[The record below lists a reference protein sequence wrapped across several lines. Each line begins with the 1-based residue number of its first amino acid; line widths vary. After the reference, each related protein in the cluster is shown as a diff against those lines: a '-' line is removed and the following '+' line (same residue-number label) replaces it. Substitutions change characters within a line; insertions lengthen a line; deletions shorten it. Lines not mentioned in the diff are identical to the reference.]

1 MNIKRLGLFLLIIL
15 LVSLNNSIY
24 ALDEKD
30 YNDTNYLKNS
40 TEQINISLK
49 DIELEQKNVEIS
61 DDYDKFAIL
70 TFTVVNTS
78 LKPL

>member
-40 TEQINISLK
+40 ISFNEMF
-49 DIELEQKNVEIS
+49 ICSVEFF
-61 DDYDKFAIL
+61 K
-70 TFTVVNTS
+70 
-78 LKPL
+78 

>member
-40 TEQINISLK
+40 TEQIDVYKRQIYGWCYNYD
-49 DIELEQKNVEIS
+49 DIRR
-61 DDYDKFAIL
+61 
-70 TFTVVNTS
+70 
-78 LKPL
+78 

>member
-40 TEQINISLK
+40 TEQINIIIK
-49 DIELEQKNVEIS
+49 RYWIRAKECR
-61 DDYDKFAIL
+61 DKWWLWQICNID
-70 TFTVVNTS
+70 V
-78 LKPL
+78 

>member
-30 YNDTNYLKNS
+30 YNDTTFFYNYNF
-40 TEQINISLK
+40 IS
-49 DIELEQKNVEIS
+49 S
-61 DDYDKFAIL
+61 WM
-70 TFTVVNTS
+70 
-78 LKPL
+78 

>member
-40 TEQINISLK
+40 TEQIKGKRMLR
-49 DIELEQKNVEIS
+49 
-61 DDYDKFAIL
+61 
-70 TFTVVNTS
+70 
-78 LKPL
+78 